1 LKQPGNRTAALK
13 CANARLP
20 RELKKASLKDMS
32 RQTIQLLEAFE
43 GLPEEEKRIFT
54 VEFLRRAIPFD
65 SGPLDDDETARSADE
80 AFALLNTE
88 EENDTAPR

>member
-1 LKQPGNRTAALK
+1 
-13 CANARLP
+13 LP

-54 VEFLRRAIPFD
+54 ENSCAGLFLSIRAH
-65 SGPLDDDETARSADE
+65 
-80 AFALLNTE
+80 
-88 EENDTAPR
+88 